1 MSPFGYFLGCIGE
14 CMKHDKFE
22 QGAVSQ
28 SEPLLATSLSSTP
41 VHLSELIQLQKL
53 IDALPQP
60 LWVSSKTHLHYFN
73 AAMTDYLGVNLNEPG
88 NISWQSFIHTEDLQ
102 LFSKLWHAALDQHQ
116 NFETQCRIKRSDTH
130 YRMCTLAVK
139 FHHEPEHLL
148 QWAVSLTDVH
158 DYFEIQQQLSQIVST
173 QENMLDASADCI
185 HIISPEGQIRHSNQC
200 CGLIAETET
209 VAQAQESS
217 LSWLNRLAPEA
228 RKSGQRALKQAALG
242 LNSRFSS
249 KTQSKDQPIQYWDHL
264 LTPILDQHN
273 ITQSILCVSR
283 NISQQKI
290 AETRLKEAIKRDE
303 LTGLYNR
310 STFYKT
316 FKQVLL
322 KAQQQQTKA
331 GLLLIDLDYFR
342 HINDTLGHIAGDHLL
357 HVLGQRFQACFGPNT
372 IVARLGGD
380 EFAVLVKNLESE
392 EQLLATAQLAYSQ
405 LDQPI
410 NYIGD
415 SISSAMSIGC
425 AIYPR
430 DALNTSNLLKCADIA
445 LNDLKN
451 SGRGGIRMFNQDMC
465 GSLENMTKQL
475 TLARKIILADQI
487 IPYYQPK
494 VRLSDGV
501 VIGFEALLRWQ
512 DQDQQVQLPSEIFGA
527 FQDYELASRISET
540 MQLKVFAD
548 MSRWQAQGLD
558 LLPISINAAP
568 VEFLRD
574 DYAEKMLA
582 RLSNF
587 DIPAHKVE
595 LEITEQSLSEHGANY
610 VIRALN
616 LLKQAGIQISLDDF
630 GTGHSS
636 LTRLQ
641 DYPVDCIKIDRN
653 FVERM
658 NSDPSALAIVKAIT
672 QIGSSIALDVLVEG
686 IENTEQ
692 LDTLIH
698 CDCQIG
704 QGFYFYRPM
713 AGASAQALLHPVAQ
727 KR

>member
-1 MSPFGYFLGCIGE
+1 
-14 CMKHDKFE
+14 MKHDKFE

-28 SEPLLATSLSSTP
+28 SQPLLATSLSSTP

-392 EQLLATAQLAYSQ
+392 EQLLATAQLAYTQ

-451 SGRGGIRMFNQDMC
+451 SGRGGIRMFSQDMC

-713 AGASAQALLHPVAQ
+713 AGASAQALLQPANQ
-727 KR
+727 

>member
-1 MSPFGYFLGCIGE
+1 
-14 CMKHDKFE
+14 MKHDKFE

-73 AAMTDYLGVNLNEPG
+73 VAMTDYLGVNLNEPD
-88 NISWQSFIHTEDLQ
+88 NMPWQSFIHTEDLQ

-139 FHHEPEHLL
+139 FHHAPEHLL

-209 VAQAQESS
+209 VTQAQDSS

-249 KTQSKDQPIQYWDHL
+249 KIQSKDQPIQYWDHL

-316 FKQVLL
+316 FKQVLW

-451 SGRGGIRMFNQDMC
+451 SGRGGIRMFSQDMC
-465 GSLENMTKQL
+465 GSLENMTRQL

-574 DYAEKMLA
+574 DYAEKMLT

-713 AGASAQALLHPVAQ
+713 AGASAQALLQPANQ
-727 KR
+727 

>member
-1 MSPFGYFLGCIGE
+1 MSPPWAFLGCIGE

-139 FHHEPEHLL
+139 FHHAPEHLL

>member
-1 MSPFGYFLGCIGE
+1 
-14 CMKHDKFE
+14 MKHDKFE

-28 SEPLLATSLSSTP
+28 SQPLLATSLSSTP

-451 SGRGGIRMFNQDMC
+451 SGRGGIRMFSQDMC
-465 GSLENMTKQL
+465 GSLENMTRQL
-475 TLARKIILADQI
+475 TLARKIIQADQI

-713 AGASAQALLHPVAQ
+713 GGASAQALLQPANQ
-727 KR
+727 

>member
-139 FHHEPEHLL
+139 FHHAPEHLL

-185 HIISPEGQIRHSNQC
+185 NIISPDGEIRHSNQC

-264 LTPILDQHN
+264 LTPILDQPN

-283 NISQQKI
+283 NITQQKI

-713 AGASAQALLHPVAQ
+713 AGASAQALLQPANQ
-727 KR
+727 

>member
-139 FHHEPEHLL
+139 FHHAPEHLL

-209 VAQAQESS
+209 VAQAQDSS

-713 AGASAQALLHPVAQ
+713 AGASAQALLQPANQ
-727 KR
+727 

>member
-73 AAMTDYLGVNLNEPG
+73 VAMTDYLGVNLNEPD
-88 NISWQSFIHTEDLQ
+88 NMPWQSFIHTEDLQ

-139 FHHEPEHLL
+139 FHHAPEHLL

-209 VAQAQESS
+209 VTQAQDSS

-249 KTQSKDQPIQYWDHL
+249 KIQSKDQPIQYWDHL

-290 AETRLKEAIKRDE
+290 VETRLKEAIKRDE

>member
-88 NISWQSFIHTEDLQ
+88 NISWQSFIHAEDLQ

-139 FHHEPEHLL
+139 FHHAPEHLL

>member
-139 FHHEPEHLL
+139 FHHAPEHLL

-713 AGASAQALLHPVAQ
+713 AGASAQALLQPANQ
-727 KR
+727 

>member
-1 MSPFGYFLGCIGE
+1 
-14 CMKHDKFE
+14 MKHDKFE

-28 SEPLLATSLSSTP
+28 SQPLLATSLSSTP

-568 VEFLRD
+568 IEFLRD

-713 AGASAQALLHPVAQ
+713 AGASAQALLQPANQ
-727 KR
+727 

>member
-139 FHHEPEHLL
+139 FHHDPEDVL

-713 AGASAQALLHPVAQ
+713 AGASAQALLQPANQ
-727 KR
+727 

>member
-1 MSPFGYFLGCIGE
+1 
-14 CMKHDKFE
+14 MKHDKFE

-28 SEPLLATSLSSTP
+28 SQPLLATSLSSTP

-451 SGRGGIRMFNQDMC
+451 SGRGGIRMFSQDMC

-512 DQDQQVQLPSEIFGA
+512 NQDQQVQLPSEIFGA